1 MAVVKL
7 KEVSIIGKLSE
18 LDKVATICGQ
28 SNVFHS
34 DNAMNFYADTPDFTA
49 YNEDNPYAEPLQQ
62 LNDAIVKA
70 NKTLTLLDT
79 KETKNIHMDN
89 DAMISYAKEIAAQI
103 DEWEKEK
110 KEAEDKIKEYTS
122 VIDDMGHFVGLN
134 LNLDEVNSCEFVQV
148 RFGALPKENVEKL
161 AVYKDNPDVIF
172 TPCTTDDKYQWGVYF
187 TPITAA
193 SSVDRIFS
201 SLKFER
207 VELNE
212 LKGSPEAI
220 VADVRA
226 KRDAEVALVKEI
238 ESKIESLWRQEGT
251 KLQQVFSLLTEKNV
265 YFTSICRNAARYD
278 DNFVVVGWIPAKAES
293 ALKAELSK
301 LNLMEVS
308 FKGGQEAKK
317 HNPPTKIKNAGIF
330 RPFEFF
336 VDMYGMP
343 NYNEFDPTPFVAIT
357 YTILFGIMFGD
368 LGQGPCI
375 AIVGFLMWKLKKMA
389 IGKILIPCGISSAF
403 FGLVYGAVF
412 GFEEWLNPMYEAM
425 GIAGSHG
432 KPIHVMDGATSQLVI
447 YATIGFGA
455 LLIMIAM
462 GIGIVSN
469 IKQGHLEH
477 ALFGESGLASLMLYI
492 GIIGFGLTAFLGWPI
507 ATFGGSVNIW
517 VWLVILVFL
526 PLIAILLKGILGPLC
541 EGKPWKPASWGDYF
555 MQSFFEIIVMF
566 IEYLAH
572 TMSFLR
578 VGAFVLVHAGMM
590 LVVFTLADMAAGMM
604 PVYIIIVIIGNII
617 VTCLECLLVCIQ
629 VLRLQYY
636 ELFSRYYEG
645 SGRKF
650 EPVTVKAAE

>member
-317 HNPPTKIKNAGIF
+317 HNPPTTIKNAGIF

-403 FGLVYGAVF
+403 FGLVYGSVF

>member
-103 DEWEKEK
+103 NEWEKEK

-172 TPCTTDDKYQWGVYF
+172 TPCTTDDKYQLGVYF

-238 ESKIESLWRQEGT
+238 ESKIESLLRHEGT

-389 IGKILIPCGISSAF
+389 IGKILIPCGISSAI
-403 FGLVYGAVF
+403 FGMIYGSVF

-425 GIAGSHG
+425 GIAGAHG

-590 LVVFTLADMAAGMM
+590 LVVFTLADMAASMM

-636 ELFSRYYEG
+636 ELFSRYYDG

>member
-403 FGLVYGAVF
+403 FGLVYGSVF
-412 GFEEWLNPMYEAM
+412 GFEEWLNQMYEAM

>member
-336 VDMYGMP
+336 VDMYSMP

-403 FGLVYGAVF
+403 FGLVYGSVF

-492 GIIGFGLTAFLGWPI
+492 GIIGFGLTAFLGWTI

>member
-403 FGLVYGAVF
+403 FGLVYGSVF

-636 ELFSRYYEG
+636 ELFSRYYKG

>member
-265 YFTSICRNAARYD
+265 YFTSTCRNAARYD

-403 FGLVYGAVF
+403 FGLVYGSVF

>member
-103 DEWEKEK
+103 NEWEKEK

-403 FGLVYGAVF
+403 FGLVYGSVF

-455 LLIMIAM
+455 LFIMIAM

>member
-122 VIDDMGHFVGLN
+122 VIDDMGHFGGLN

-403 FGLVYGAVF
+403 FGLVYGSVF

>member
-265 YFTSICRNAARYD
+265 YFTSICLNAARYD

-330 RPFEFF
+330 RPFELF

-403 FGLVYGAVF
+403 FGLVYGSVF

>member
-403 FGLVYGAVF
+403 FGLVYGSVF

-645 SGRKF
+645 SGRTF

>member
-28 SNVFHS
+28 SNLFHS

-62 LNDAIVKA
+62 LNDALVKA
-70 NKTLTLLDT
+70 NRTVTLLDT
-79 KETKNIHMDN
+79 KETKNIHLEN
-89 DAMISYAKEIAAQI
+89 DAMISYAKEIAAKMN
-103 DEWEKEK
+103 EWEKEK
-110 KEAEDKIKEYTS
+110 KEAEDKIQAYTT

-134 LNLDEVNSCEFVQV
+134 LNLDEVNECQFVQV
-148 RFGALPKENVEKL
+148 RFGALPKANVEKL
-161 AVYKDNPDVIF
+161 AVYQDNPNVIF
-172 TPCTTDDKYQWGVYF
+172 TPCTTDDQYQWGVYF
-187 TPITAA
+187 APVTATTE
-193 SSVDRIFS
+193 VDRIFS
-201 SLKFER
+201 GLKFER
-207 VELNE
+207 VELSDS
-212 LKGSPEAI
+212 KGSPEAI
-220 VADVRA
+220 VAEFRA
-226 KRDAEVALVKEI
+226 KRDAEVAKVREI
-238 ESKIESLWRQEGT
+238 EGQIEGLWRQEGA
-251 KLQQVFSLLTEKNV
+251 KLQQVFSLLTEKNI

-278 DNFVVVGWIPAKAES
+278 DNFVVVGWIPAKAEN

-301 LNLMEVS
+301 LDLMEVS
-308 FKGGQEAKK
+308 FKGGQEAQK

-375 AIVGFLMWKLKKMA
+375 ALIGYIMWKLKKMA
-389 IGKILIPCGISSAF
+389 IGRVLVPCGISSAF
-403 FGLVYGAVF
+403 FGLVYGSVF

-425 GIAGSHG
+425 GIAGAHG
-432 KPIHVMDGATSQLVI
+432 KPIHVMDGSTSQTII

-455 LLIMIAM
+455 VLIFIAM
-462 GIGIVSN
+462 IIGSISN

-477 ALFGESGLASLMLYI
+477 ALFGESGIAGFMLY
-492 GIIGFGLTAFLGWPI
+492 GGLLCFVLDMFLGTKI
-507 ATFGGSVNIW
+507 STFGGGVTVW
-517 VWLVILVFL
+517 VWIGVFIIL
-526 PLIAILLKGILGPLC
+526 PLLAIFFKGLLGPLC
-541 EGKPWKPASWGDYF
+541 EGKKNWKPASLGDYF

-566 IEYLAH
+566 IDYLAN

-590 LVVFTLADMAAGMM
+590 MVVFTLAEMM
-604 PVYIIIVIIGNII
+604 PGVGFVIIVIIGNIV
-617 VTCLECLLVCIQ
+617 VTGLECLLVCIQ
-629 VLRLQYY
+629 VLRLEYY
-636 ELFSRYYEG
+636 ELFCRYFDG

>member
-89 DAMISYAKEIAAQI
+89 DAMISYAQEIAAQI
-103 DEWEKEK
+103 TEWEKEK

-172 TPCTTDDKYQWGVYF
+172 TPCTSDDKYQWGVYF
-187 TPITAA
+187 TPITAV

-389 IGKILIPCGISSAF
+389 IGKILIPCGISSAI
-403 FGLVYGAVF
+403 FGMIYGSVF

-425 GIAGSHG
+425 GIAGAHG

-492 GIIGFGLTAFLGWPI
+492 GIIGFGLTQFLGWPI

-517 VWLVILVFL
+517 VWLSILVFL
-526 PLIAILLKGILGPLC
+526 PLIAILPKGILGPLC

-604 PVYIIIVIIGNII
+604 PVYIIIVIIGNVI

-636 ELFSRYYEG
+636 ELFSRYYDG

-650 EPVTVKAAE
+650 EPVTVKAAQ

>member
-79 KETKNIHMDN
+79 KETKNIQMDN
-89 DAMISYAKEIAAQI
+89 DSMISYAKEIAAQI

-403 FGLVYGAVF
+403 FGLVYGSVF

>member
-172 TPCTTDDKYQWGVYF
+172 APCTTDDKYQWGVYF

-403 FGLVYGAVF
+403 FGLVYGSVF

>member
-28 SNVFHS
+28 SNAFHS

-62 LNDAIVKA
+62 LNDAIVKTDR
-70 NKTLTLLDT
+70 TLTLLET
-79 KETKNIHMDN
+79 KETKGIHMEN

-103 DEWEKEK
+103 NEWEKEK
-110 KEAEDKIKEYTS
+110 KEAQDKIQEYTT
-122 VIDDMGHFVGLN
+122 VMDDMGHFVGLN
-134 LNLDEVNSCEFVQV
+134 LNLNEVNACEFVQV

-161 AVYKDNPDVIF
+161 AVYKDNPNVIF
-172 TPCTTDDKYQWGVYF
+172 TPCTADEQYQWGVYF
-187 TPITAA
+187 TPITATTE
-193 SSVDRIFS
+193 VDRIFS
-201 SLKFER
+201 GLKFER
-207 VELNE
+207 VELGD
-212 LKGSPEAI
+212 LQGSPEAI

-226 KRDAEVALVKEI
+226 KRDAETAKVKEI
-238 ESKIESLWRQEGT
+238 EANIEALWRKEGT
-251 KLQQVFSLLTEKNV
+251 QLQKVFSLLTEKNV

-278 DNFVVVGWIPAKAES
+278 DNFVIVGWIPAKAEG

-301 LNLMEVS
+301 LDLMEVS
-308 FKGGQEAKK
+308 FKGGQEIQK
-317 HNPPTKIKNAGIF
+317 HNPPTKLKNAGIF

-375 AIVGFLMWKLKKMA
+375 ALIGYVMWKWKKMA
-389 IGKILIPCGISSAF
+389 IGKVLVPCGISSAI
-403 FGLVYGAVF
+403 FGLIYGSVF

-425 GIAGSHG
+425 GIAGAHG
-432 KPIHVMDGATSQLVI
+432 KPIHVMDGATSQMII

-455 LLIMIAM
+455 VLIFIAM
-462 GIGIVSN
+462 IIGSISN

-477 ALFGESGLASLMLYI
+477 ALFGESGIAGFMLY
-492 GIIGFGLTAFLGWPI
+492 GGLLCFVVDMFAGTSI
-507 ATFGGSVNIW
+507 TTFGGGVSIW
-517 VWLVILVFL
+517 LWLVVFIFL
-526 PLIAILLKGILGPLC
+526 PLLAILLKGILGPLC
-541 EGKPWKPASWGDYF
+541 EGEEHWKPASWGDYF

-566 IEYLAH
+566 IDYLAN

-590 LVVFTLADMAAGMM
+590 LVVFTLAEMLPG
-604 PVYIIIVIIGNII
+604 VGFVIIVIIGNII
-617 VTCLECLLVCIQ
+617 VSILECLLVCIQ
-629 VLRLQYY
+629 VLRLEYY
-636 ELFSRYYEG
+636 ELFCRYFDG

>member
-89 DAMISYAKEIAAQI
+89 DAMISYAQEIAAQI
-103 DEWEKEK
+103 TEWEKEK

-172 TPCTTDDKYQWGVYF
+172 TPCTSDDKYQWGVYF
-187 TPITAA
+187 TPITAV

-389 IGKILIPCGISSAF
+389 IGKILIPCGISSAI
-403 FGLVYGAVF
+403 FGMIYGSVF

-425 GIAGSHG
+425 GIAGAHG

-492 GIIGFGLTAFLGWPI
+492 GIIGFGLTQFLGWPI

-517 VWLVILVFL
+517 VWLSILVFL

-541 EGKPWKPASWGDYF
+541 EGKPWKPASCGDYF

-604 PVYIIIVIIGNII
+604 PVYIIIVIIGNVI

-636 ELFSRYYEG
+636 ELFIRYYDG

-650 EPVTVKAAE
+650 EPVTVKAAQ

>member
-103 DEWEKEK
+103 NEWEKEK

-403 FGLVYGAVF
+403 FGLVYGSVF

-604 PVYIIIVIIGNII
+604 PVYIIIVIIGNIV

>member
-403 FGLVYGAVF
+403 FGLVYGSVF

-636 ELFSRYYEG
+636 ELFSRYYDG

>member
-103 DEWEKEK
+103 NEWEKEK

-226 KRDAEVALVKEI
+226 KRDAEVALVN
-238 ESKIESLWRQEGT
+238 KIESLWRQEGT

-308 FKGGQEAKK
+308 FKGSQEAKK

-389 IGKILIPCGISSAF
+389 IGKILIPCGISSAI
-403 FGLVYGAVF
+403 FGMIYGSVF

-425 GIAGSHG
+425 GIAGAHG

-492 GIIGFGLTAFLGWPI
+492 GIIGFGLTQFLGWPI

-517 VWLVILVFL
+517 VWLSILVFL

-590 LVVFTLADMAAGMM
+590 LVVFTLADMAASMM

-636 ELFSRYYEG
+636 ELFSRYYDG

>member
-103 DEWEKEK
+103 NEWEKEK

-308 FKGGQEAKK
+308 FKGGQEAMK

-330 RPFEFF
+330 RPFEAF

-375 AIVGFLMWKLKKMA
+375 AIIGFLMWKLKKMF
-389 IGKILIPCGISSAF
+389 IGKILIPCGISSAV
-403 FGLVYGAVF
+403 FGLVYGSVF

-425 GIAGSHG
+425 GIAGTHG
-432 KPIHVMDGATSQLVI
+432 KPIEVMDGATSQMFI
-447 YATIGFGA
+447 YATILFGA
-455 LLIMIAM
+455 VLIIIAM
-462 GIGIVSN
+462 IIGTISN

-477 ALFGESGLASLMLYI
+477 ALFGESGIAGIMLYI
-492 GIIGFGLTAFLGWPI
+492 GVVCFVIDMFAGTSIT
-507 ATFGGSVNIW
+507 TFGAGVNIW
-517 VWLVILVFL
+517 VWVGILIIL
-526 PLIAILLKGILGPLC
+526 PLVAILLKGILGPLC
-541 EGKPWKPASWGDYF
+541 EGKKDWKPASWGDYF
-555 MQSFFEIIVMF
+555 MQSIFEIIVMF
-566 IEYLAH
+566 IDYLAN

-590 LVVFTLADMAAGMM
+590 LVVFTLAEMVPG
-604 PVYIIIVIIGNII
+604 VGFVIIVIIGNII
-617 VTCLECLLVCIQ
+617 VSVLECLLVCIQ

-636 ELFSRYYEG
+636 ELFCRYFDG